1 MTANSA
7 ARTDRYAVVGNPIA
21 HSRSPQIHARFA
33 AQTGEPVSYDRILAP
48 LDGFAATAR
57 AFFADGG
64 RGLNVTVPFKL
75 DAFRLADRLS
85 ERAAH
90 AGAVNTLWI
99 DADGRIQAD
108 NTDGIGIV
116 RDLRDNLGVT
126 LAGARVLLL
135 GAGGAARG
143 ALLPLVDAGPAE
155 IVIANRTEARAEE
168 LAASALAARA
178 GGGGAATPGATRLG
192 ASRFDAL
199 AGRFDVVIN
208 ATSASLDGGLP
219 PVDDALLKDAGFV
232 YDMMYGANPTS
243 FLVHSAACGATRL
256 ADGLG
261 MLVEQAAESFFDWRG
276 KRPETGGVI
285 AAIRAELAASRP

>member
-1 MTANSA
+1 MTASA
-7 ARTDRYAVVGNPIA
+7 SSPDRYAVVGNPIA

-33 AQTGEPVSYDRILAP
+33 AETGEHVAYDRILAP
-48 LDGFAATAR
+48 LDGFTVTAR
-57 AFFADGG
+57 DFFAGGG

-75 DAFRLADRLS
+75 EAFELADQLT

-99 DADGRIQAD
+99 DAAGRIHGD

-116 RDLRDNLGVT
+116 RDLRDNLGVK

-155 IVIANRTEARAEE
+155 IVIANRTEPKAEE
-168 LAASALAARA
+168 LAQSARA
-178 GGGGAATPGATRLG
+178 AATRVTAAGFAG
-192 ASRFDAL
+192 L

-208 ATSASLDGGLP
+208 ATSTSLDGDLP
-219 PVDDALLKDAGFV
+219 PIADALLKDAGFV
-232 YDMMYGANPTS
+232 YDMMYGAKPTS
-243 FLVHSAACGATRL
+243 FLAHAAICGCAGL

-276 KRPETGGVI
+276 VRPTTGAVI
-285 AAIRAELAASRP
+285 AAIRAELAAR